1 MARWL
6 LAVLLT
12 LPIGQAKAAL
22 TEVEI
27 HVAVAEGIALE
38 SVELETTWLGKDH
51 RLQLTAEEGAWTGT
65 IEGDAVRFLP
75 VALWV
80 RQAEAPDP
88 YLVWRGIEP
97 LATGAQRLSF
107 SLDRPGESPGPRA
120 AVTAH
125 RVSQPGNLR
134 HLRQSE
140 KVQLALGFAWLAG
153 VFLLA
158 RWIARRP
165 KAPPALDV
173 LYSHWWSPL
182 IWTLLAIAWT
192 WPAIRSGEQSFVGR
206 HFDALGTIW
215 TLGAA
220 NDLLR
225 SLQDLSTAWPAG
237 ADYQA
242 LDSYLL
248 LPIGWLLDFM
258 HPARVHGLLQV
269 MGLVFS
275 AWAAE
280 GFARAVGARR
290 PWTLIAGLS
299 FAFSGLAAN
308 ALLEGHVYHVA
319 NPWLPLFAWA
329 TWRATSENGRIQ
341 HALLAT
347 AALTACLATTG
358 YLGATA
364 LLIGAGFVVGG
375 FIRAGRKI
383 LAPVAV
389 GLGTSLPIVWAYGRT
404 IGSAGADRALLAQP
418 DGVGMASAH
427 LANLAAVTSEIDRVD
442 HSLAPLLG
450 GIILATMILAPGVL
464 GHRERW
470 KTLAG
475 VSLGA
480 LVLSFGPALS
490 AAPGSAWFPM
500 PLGLLEGLPGL
511 DRLRFPARLLWAWSL
526 CGGVLAA
533 RVATALADRKG
544 SITHWLLLAAA
555 VEAFAVVR
563 LPFRQ
568 VERPAGIPSAYAYA
582 QGPVLDFFPEPV
594 DDTGEMNR
602 WFSAT
607 SCYYQL
613 AHDKPIVD
621 HCATVPEGTNRRV
634 QANRWLSAALTTGAF
649 QEVRDGLSTLGFTDI
664 AFHPDLF
671 PPVQRE
677 RLQTALASTGT
688 WATASLDGGEH
699 IELFRLPSPKP
710 VQGADLAALGASIQV
725 LLATQAV
732 GSASSPPHVEFRD
745 PGQAVLGKAELLPG
759 DALPGRLEAGK
770 SWVQGAALFDGW
782 PAGSM
787 AIALGSGTGATDGTE
802 LAPQEPHVAP
812 SYLHGP
818 GLVRAGPFSTRTTP
832 VGNPSL
838 GSMAAAGWGAYLLL
852 ALGWG
857 LRREED

>member
-1 MARWL
+1 M
-6 LAVLLT
+6 
-12 LPIGQAKAAL
+12 
-22 TEVEI
+22 
-27 HVAVAEGIALE
+27 
-38 SVELETTWLGKDH
+38 
-51 RLQLTAEEGAWTGT
+51 
-65 IEGDAVRFLP
+65 
-75 VALWV
+75 
-80 RQAEAPDP
+80 
-88 YLVWRGIEP
+88 
-97 LATGAQRLSF
+97 
-107 SLDRPGESPGPRA
+107 
-120 AVTAH
+120 
-125 RVSQPGNLR
+125 
-134 HLRQSE
+134 
-140 KVQLALGFAWLAG
+140 
-153 VFLLA
+153 
-158 RWIARRP
+158 
-165 KAPPALDV
+165 
-173 LYSHWWSPL
+173 
-182 IWTLLAIAWT
+182 AWT
-192 WPAIRSGEQSFVGR
+192 WPAIRAGEHSFVGR

-220 NDLLR
+220 DGLLR

-237 ADYQA
+237 ADYRA

-290 PWTLIAGLS
+290 PWTLIAGFS

-319 NPWLPLFAWA
+319 NPWLPLFAWS
-329 TWRATSENGRIQ
+329 TWRATSESGRIH
-341 HALLAT
+341 HALLAA

-375 FIRAGRKI
+375 FIRAGRQI

-389 GLGTSLPIVWAYGRT
+389 GLGASLPIVWAYGRT
-404 IGSAGADRALLAQP
+404 IGGAGAERTLLAQP
-418 DGVGMASAH
+418 DGAAMASAH
-427 LANLAAVTSEIDRVD
+427 LANLAAVTSEIDRAD

-450 GIILATMILAPGVL
+450 AVILATLILAPGIL

-475 VSLGA
+475 VSLVA
-480 LVLSFGPALS
+480 LVLSFGPTLA
-490 AAPGSAWFPM
+490 AAPGSDWFPM
-500 PLGLLEGLPGL
+500 PLGLLEGLPL
-511 DRLRFPARLLWAWSL
+511 VDRLRFPVRLLWAWSL

-544 SITHWLLLAAA
+544 SITLWLLLAAA

-563 LPFRQ
+563 LPARQ
-568 VERPAGIPSAYAYA
+568 VERPAGIPSAYAHA

-594 DDTGEMNR
+594 DDTGEMHR

-613 AHDKPIVD
+613 AHKKPIVD

-634 QANRWLSAALTTGAF
+634 QANRWLSAALATGAF
-649 QEVRDGLSTLGFTDI
+649 QEAREGLSTLGFTDI

-671 PPVQRE
+671 PRRQRE
-677 RLQTALASTGT
+677 RLKTALASTGT

-699 IELFRLPSPKP
+699 IELFRLPSPKQ
-710 VQGADLAALGASIQV
+710 VQGADLPTLGASIQV
-725 LLATQAV
+725 LLATETP
-732 GSASSPPHVEFRD
+732 GSTSSPPHVEFR
-745 PGQAVLGKAELLPG
+745 GQNQAVLGEAELWPG
-759 DALPGRLEAGK
+759 DALPGRLESGR
-770 SWVQGAALFDGW
+770 SWVQGAALFPEW
-782 PAGSM
+782 PEGSV
-787 AIALGSGTGATDGTE
+787 AIKLGSGTGPSAGTE
-802 LAPQEPHVAP
+802 LVPREPHVAP
-812 SYLHGP
+812 SFFHGP
-818 GLVRAGPFSTRTTP
+818 GLVRAGPFSTRTTA
-832 VGNPSL
+832 VANPSL